1 MKTIVL
7 AGILAWPVVAQTPT
21 EPPPL
26 IQLIRKAR
34 ISAAPIRPYAEA
46 RAALNVIGMTSVT
59 GLPETWLVEA
69 HGSFATVEALDK
81 AIGAVVTAN
90 PANESPG
97 AAMDDIVPP
106 GRTLIGL
113 YRPDWSYRSEQATRM
128 LPAARY
134 FHVSIHR
141 IRPGGESEFAE
152 LVRLRRFG
160 MDKANLDRP
169 DLAYQVISGAAA
181 GTYVFLAPLSSLR
194 MLDDAIAKMPLYFE
208 ATTEGRGAR
217 KGGAEAEISRE
228 HLLFRVD
235 PRISYVSDD
244 FASADPAFW
253 RGTPKEQ

>member
-1 MKTIVL
+1 MKTIAL
-7 AGILAWPVVAQTPT
+7 AGILACPTVAQTPA

-26 IQLIRKAR
+26 IQLIRKPR

-69 HGSFATVEALDK
+69 HASFASVEAVDR
-81 AIGAVVTAN
+81 AIGMVTPSN
-90 PANESPG
+90 PGSEILSASAE
-97 AAMDDIVPP
+97 DIVPP

-141 IRPGGESEFAE
+141 IRPGSENEFAE

-169 DLAYQVISGAAA
+169 DIAYQVISGAAA

-208 ATTEGRGAR
+208 ATGGAR
-217 KGGAEAEISRE
+217 KSAESEISRE

-253 RGTPKEQ
+253 RGAPKEQ

>member
-1 MKTIVL
+1 MKTLAL
-7 AGILAWPVVAQTPT
+7 AGILVWPTMAQTPA

-34 ISAAPIRPYAEA
+34 ISAAPIRPYADA
-46 RAALNVIGMTSVT
+46 KAALNVIGMTSVT

-69 HGSFATVEALDK
+69 HGSFAGVEALDR
-81 AIGAVVTAN
+81 AIGAAAPAN
-90 PANESPG
+90 PANESSG
-97 AAMDDIVPP
+97 AVVDDIVPP

-113 YRPDWSYRSEQATRM
+113 YRPDWSYRAEQANRM

-141 IRPGGESEFAE
+141 IRPGGEGDFGES
-152 LVRLRRFG
+152 VRVRKFG

-169 DLAYQVISGAAA
+169 DLAYQVISGAPA

-208 ATTEGRGAR
+208 ATAGAR
-217 KGGAEAEISRE
+217 KGGAESEISRE